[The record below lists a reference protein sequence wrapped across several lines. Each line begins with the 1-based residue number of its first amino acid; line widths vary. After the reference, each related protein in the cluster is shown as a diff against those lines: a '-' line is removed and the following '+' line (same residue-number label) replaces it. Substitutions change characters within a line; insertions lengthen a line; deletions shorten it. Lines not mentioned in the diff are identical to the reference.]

1 MQIRCPNC
9 DKKLDKGKNFC
20 PYCGYKLLD
29 TKNSSLIKNEME
41 NFNTKTEWI
50 PDMQQKPK
58 KRKNKLMIIMLIL
71 FFIQVI
77 VIGELLLYKIK
88 IKKENNILSAESL
101 EESTENSENITK
113 ETYVAT
119 EKKPIY
125 TLDEGTIGY
134 DSELGIEYIKDRVII
149 FTDGDLLPVEQDIIM
164 QQYAYEI
171 IEENDLI
178 HTLELKVPP
187 MTISEMEDWCAGLE
201 ELESVFK
208 AVYVAPAY

>member
-9 DKKLDKGKNFC
+9 DEKLDRRKNFC

-29 TKNSSLIKNEME
+29 TKNSSPIKDEME
-41 NFNTKTEWI
+41 NFNTKTELLTEV
-50 PDMQQKPK
+50 QQKPK
-58 KRKNKLMIIMLIL
+58 RGNNKLIIIMLIL

-77 VIGELLLYKIK
+77 AIGGLLLYKAK
-88 IKKENNILSAESL
+88 IKRENNILSVESS
-101 EESTENSENITK
+101 EENTKNSESNTK
-113 ETYVAT
+113 ETYVAA

-171 IEENDLI
+171 VDENALI
-178 HTLELKVPP
+178 HTLEIKVPP
-187 MTISEMEDWCAGLE
+187 MTILEMEKWCAGLE
-201 ELESVFK
+201 ELESVLK